1 MDSIISKPERKS
13 VIDLTQESV
22 HTNDNKDI
30 GDIEAMNKDF
40 IVVKRGF
47 RDVHY
52 YYIPIIAATVILIA
66 SNGISLIDGLFSSD
80 GL

>member
-1 MDSIISKPERKS
+1 

-30 GDIEAMNKDF
+30 VDIEAMNKNS

-47 RDVHY
+47 RDIHY
-52 YYIPIIAATVILIA
+52 YCIPISKVERWDGHVLCLKINEDRAK
-66 SNGISLIDGLFSSD
+66 SNYQRDSSRAI
-80 GL
+80 